1 MAPPPRVTPSPDR
14 DSTTRDIAA
23 SALCDALA
31 TCETLRHRDI
41 ASSRPRLHP
50 PQSRSVTTEPT
61 PPDAAASMITVAA
74 PTQRSRIARNKPNHT
89 VFEENITY
97 ASKVPLKR
105 NTYLCLA
112 CAGDKSVIMW
122 LQPSAI

>member
-74 PTQRSRIARNKPNHT
+74 PTQRSRIAR
-89 VFEENITY
+89 
-97 ASKVPLKR
+97 PLKR

-112 CAGDKSVIMW
+112 CADFLRPTCLGTGDKSVIMW

>member
-74 PTQRSRIARNKPNHT
+74 PTQRSRIARQQMKLMWPMPASWTVPWAALNHGLT
-89 VFEENITY
+89 EYVCILLVNSFSN
-97 ASKVPLKR
+97 
-105 NTYLCLA
+105 
-112 CAGDKSVIMW
+112 
-122 LQPSAI
+122 